1 MSAGTP
7 CPPTAA
13 GGFRAPKGDSMLVQV
28 ETDSHIEGRE
38 KLIEHVEGVIRDAVD
53 RYEDQVTHV
62 EAHLGDVNSGGKS
75 GADDMRCMLEARV
88 AGLKNIAVKHQAE
101 SLHLAIEGAADK
113 LTKALESALGKLQ
126 DRQRRRPGTGELSAD
141 VARDFDDGVPPTI

>member
-1 MSAGTP
+1 MQ
-7 CPPTAA
+7 
-13 GGFRAPKGDSMLVQV
+13 VQV
-28 ETDSHIEGRE
+28 ETDNHVEGRE

-62 EAHLGDVNSGGKS
+62 EAHLGDVNSGDKS
-75 GADDMRCMLEARV
+75 GAADMRCMFEARL

-113 LTKALESALGKLQ
+113 LTKALESTLGKMQ
-126 DRQRRRPGTGELSAD
+126 DRQKRHRGTGELSAD
-141 VARDFDDGVPPTI
+141 VTREFADGTPPPIA

>member
-1 MSAGTP
+1 
-7 CPPTAA
+7 
-13 GGFRAPKGDSMLVQV
+13 MLVQV
-28 ETDSHIEGRE
+28 ETDNHVEGRE

-53 RYEDQVTHV
+53 RYEDYVTHV

-75 GADDMRCMLEARV
+75 GADDMRCMFEARV

-101 SLHLAIEGAADK
+101 SLHLAIEGAAGK

-141 VARDFDDGVPPTI
+141 VTRDFDDGVPPTI

>member
-1 MSAGTP
+1 MQ
-7 CPPTAA
+7 
-13 GGFRAPKGDSMLVQV
+13 VQV
-28 ETDSHIEGRE
+28 ETDNHVEGRE

-62 EAHLGDVNSGGKS
+62 EAHLGDVNGGDKS
-75 GADDMRCMLEARV
+75 GSDDMRCMFEARV

-113 LTKALESALGKLQ
+113 LTKALESALGKQQ
-126 DRQRRRPGTGELSAD
+126 DRQRRHRGTGELSAE
-141 VARDFDDGVPPTI
+141 VTREFDDGTPPPLA